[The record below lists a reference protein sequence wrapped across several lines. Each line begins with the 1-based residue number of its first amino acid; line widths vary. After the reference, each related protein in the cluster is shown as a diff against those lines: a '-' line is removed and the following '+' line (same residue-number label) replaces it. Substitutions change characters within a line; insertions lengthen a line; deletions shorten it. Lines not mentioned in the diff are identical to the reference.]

1 MIAGILFF
9 PKIKIGKLSVD
20 TYWVVALAGALSL
33 VICGQNDFVSIGK
46 KLAENSAVNP
56 LKIVALFISMTIL
69 SVYLDEAG
77 FFSYLAAKTLSKA
90 KSNKKKLFLYLYII
104 VSVLTVFTSNDII
117 ILSFTPFIC
126 YFSKNA
132 KINPLPFLAAEFV
145 AANTWSMALIIGNPT
160 NIYLATANGINFL
173 SYFKIMALPTLVAGV
188 TAYAALRLLFNGQLK
203 ESLQPREVVEEIK
216 DKPAVIFGVVML
228 AGCTVLLAIASY
240 IGWEMW
246 LIAVA
251 FAAGVSIGSIIMSLL
266 RKKSNVYLN
275 NTLKRAPWQLIPF
288 VVSMFVMIIT
298 LSDKGATQSIAA
310 ALGGGNAVEFKYGI
324 AAFLAA
330 NVVNNIPM
338 SVLFCEIIKSAPAS
352 VAVNAVYATV
362 IGSNICAFFTPVGA
376 LAGIMF
382 GNILS
387 RHGIK
392 FGYLKFLKLGLTVAL
407 PTLLLSL
414 ATLAAVLN
422 I

>member
-1 MIAGILFF
+1 
-9 PKIKIGKLSVD
+9 
-20 TYWVVALAGALSL
+20 
-33 VICGQNDFVSIGK
+33 
-46 KLAENSAVNP
+46 
-56 LKIVALFISMTIL
+56 
-69 SVYLDEAG
+69 
-77 FFSYLAAKTLSKA
+77 
-90 KSNKKKLFLYLYII
+90 
-104 VSVLTVFTSNDII
+104 
-117 ILSFTPFIC
+117 
-126 YFSKNA
+126 
-132 KINPLPFLAAEFV
+132 
-145 AANTWSMALIIGNPT
+145 
-160 NIYLATANGINFL
+160 
-173 SYFKIMALPTLVAGV
+173 
-188 TAYAALRLLFNGQLK
+188 
-203 ESLQPREVVEEIK
+203 
-216 DKPAVIFGVVML
+216 
-228 AGCTVLLAIASY
+228 
-240 IGWEMW
+240 
-246 LIAVA
+246 
-251 FAAGVSIGSIIMSLL
+251 
-266 RKKSNVYLN
+266 
-275 NTLKRAPWQLIPF
+275 
-288 VVSMFVMIIT
+288 MIIT

>member
-1 MIAGILFF
+1 
-9 PKIKIGKLSVD
+9 
-20 TYWVVALAGALSL
+20 
-33 VICGQNDFVSIGK
+33 
-46 KLAENSAVNP
+46 
-56 LKIVALFISMTIL
+56 MTIL

-203 ESLQPREVVEEIK
+203 ERLHPCEVVEEIK

-251 FAAGVSIGSIIMSLL
+251 FAAGVSIGSILMSLL
-266 RKKSNVYLN
+266 RKKSNVCLK

-298 LSDKGATQSIAA
+298 LSDKGATQSMAA

-387 RHGIK
+387 RHDIK
-392 FGYLKFLKLGLTVAL
+392 FGYLKFLKLGLAVAL

-414 ATLAAVLN
+414 VTLAAVLN

>member
-132 KINPLPFLAAEFV
+132 KINPLPFF
-145 AANTWSMALIIGNPT
+145 
-160 NIYLATANGINFL
+160 
-173 SYFKIMALPTLVAGV
+173 
-188 TAYAALRLLFNGQLK
+188 
-203 ESLQPREVVEEIK
+203 
-216 DKPAVIFGVVML
+216 
-228 AGCTVLLAIASY
+228 
-240 IGWEMW
+240 
-246 LIAVA
+246 
-251 FAAGVSIGSIIMSLL
+251 
-266 RKKSNVYLN
+266 
-275 NTLKRAPWQLIPF
+275 
-288 VVSMFVMIIT
+288 
-298 LSDKGATQSIAA
+298 
-310 ALGGGNAVEFKYGI
+310 GGGVRVGKHLEYGSH
-324 AAFLAA
+324 
-330 NVVNNIPM
+330 N
-338 SVLFCEIIKSAPAS
+338 
-352 VAVNAVYATV
+352 
-362 IGSNICAFFTPVGA
+362 
-376 LAGIMF
+376 
-382 GNILS
+382 
-387 RHGIK
+387 R
-392 FGYLKFLKLGLTVAL
+392 
-407 PTLLLSL
+407 
-414 ATLAAVLN
+414 
-422 I
+422 

>member
-132 KINPLPFLAAEFV
+132 KINPLPFF
-145 AANTWSMALIIGNPT
+145 
-160 NIYLATANGINFL
+160 
-173 SYFKIMALPTLVAGV
+173 
-188 TAYAALRLLFNGQLK
+188 
-203 ESLQPREVVEEIK
+203 
-216 DKPAVIFGVVML
+216 
-228 AGCTVLLAIASY
+228 
-240 IGWEMW
+240 
-246 LIAVA
+246 
-251 FAAGVSIGSIIMSLL
+251 
-266 RKKSNVYLN
+266 
-275 NTLKRAPWQLIPF
+275 
-288 VVSMFVMIIT
+288 
-298 LSDKGATQSIAA
+298 
-310 ALGGGNAVEFKYGI
+310 GGGVRGGKHLEYGSY
-324 AAFLAA
+324 
-330 NVVNNIPM
+330 N
-338 SVLFCEIIKSAPAS
+338 
-352 VAVNAVYATV
+352 
-362 IGSNICAFFTPVGA
+362 
-376 LAGIMF
+376 
-382 GNILS
+382 
-387 RHGIK
+387 R
-392 FGYLKFLKLGLTVAL
+392 
-407 PTLLLSL
+407 
-414 ATLAAVLN
+414 
-422 I
+422 

>member
-1 MIAGILFF
+1 
-9 PKIKIGKLSVD
+9 
-20 TYWVVALAGALSL
+20 
-33 VICGQNDFVSIGK
+33 
-46 KLAENSAVNP
+46 
-56 LKIVALFISMTIL
+56 
-69 SVYLDEAG
+69 
-77 FFSYLAAKTLSKA
+77 
-90 KSNKKKLFLYLYII
+90 
-104 VSVLTVFTSNDII
+104 
-117 ILSFTPFIC
+117 
-126 YFSKNA
+126 
-132 KINPLPFLAAEFV
+132 
-145 AANTWSMALIIGNPT
+145 
-160 NIYLATANGINFL
+160 
-173 SYFKIMALPTLVAGV
+173 
-188 TAYAALRLLFNGQLK
+188 
-203 ESLQPREVVEEIK
+203 
-216 DKPAVIFGVVML
+216 
-228 AGCTVLLAIASY
+228 
-240 IGWEMW
+240 MW

-422 I
+422 LL